1 MSLKELGIESFNIF
15 DVGANTII
23 CLSTT
28 EGKPIVKE
36 RASIIFQQ
44 LSSSKPKELW
54 RRERVILLN
63 DKDIT
68 DYALVRLN

>member
-15 DVGANTII
+15 DVGANTIV

-36 RASIIFQQ
+36 RASIILEQ

-54 RRERVILLN
+54 CRERVILLN

-68 DYALVRLN
+68 DYALIRLN

>member
-1 MSLKELGIESFNIF
+1 MSFKELDIESFNIF

-36 RASIIFQQ
+36 RASSIFEQ
-44 LSSSKPKELW
+44 LSSSNPNELW
-54 RRERVILLN
+54 YRERVILLN

-68 DYALVRLN
+68 DYALIRLN

>member
-36 RASIIFQQ
+36 QASIIFQQ
-44 LSSSKPKELW
+44 LSSSNPKELW
-54 RRERVILLN
+54 CRERVILLN
-63 DKDIT
+63 DKDIA

>member
-28 EGKPIVKE
+28 EGQPIVKE
-36 RASIIFQQ
+36 RASIILEQ
-44 LSSSKPKELW
+44 LSSSNPKELW
-54 RRERVILLN
+54 RREKVILLN
-63 DKDIT
+63 AKDIT
-68 DYALVRLN
+68 DYVLIRLN

>member
-15 DVGANTII
+15 DVGANTIV

-36 RASIIFQQ
+36 RASIILEQ

-54 RRERVILLN
+54 CGERVILLN

-68 DYALVRLN
+68 DYALIRLN

>member
-23 CLSTT
+23 CFSTT
-28 EGKPIVKE
+28 EGKPIMKE
-36 RASIIFQQ
+36 QASIIFEQ
-44 LSSSKPKELW
+44 LSSSNPNELW
-54 RRERVILLN
+54 HRERFIMLN

>member
-36 RASIIFQQ
+36 RASIILEQ
-44 LSSSKPKELW
+44 LSSSKPRELW
-54 RRERVILLN
+54 RREGVILLN

>member
-15 DVGANTII
+15 DVEANTII

-28 EGKPIVKE
+28 EGQPIVKE
-36 RASIIFQQ
+36 RASIIFQK
-44 LSSSKPKELW
+44 LSSSNPKELW
-54 RRERVILLN
+54 CRERVILLN

>member
-15 DVGANTII
+15 DVGANMII

-36 RASIIFQQ
+36 RANIIFQQ